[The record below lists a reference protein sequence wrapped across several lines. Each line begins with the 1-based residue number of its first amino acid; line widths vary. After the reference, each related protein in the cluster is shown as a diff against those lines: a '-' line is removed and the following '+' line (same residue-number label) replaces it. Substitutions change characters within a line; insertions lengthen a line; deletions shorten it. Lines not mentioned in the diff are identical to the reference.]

1 METQMDKVSYIIGRQ
16 IGGDFMNQGIAI
28 NPEIFTSALHSAMKG
43 EESVISGDE
52 TQAIMTAFQMEMQE
66 KAQAQMAAMGEMALK
81 QGEDYLAKNKEAEG
95 VQVTASG
102 LQYKVLENG
111 TGNTPTAESTVEVHY
126 EGKLLDGSI
135 FDSSYQRGETTSFPV
150 NGVIPGWTEALQL
163 MKEGDVWE
171 VTIPSSLAYGANG
184 AGQAIGPHATLIFKV
199 ELVSIK

>member
-16 IGGDFMNQGIAI
+16 IGGDFMNQGISI
-28 NPEIFTSALHSAMKG
+28 NHEVFATALHSAMTG
-43 EESVISGDE
+43 EESAISQDE

-66 KAQAQMAAMGEMALK
+66 KTQAQMSAMGEISLK
-81 QGEDYLAKNKEAEG
+81 EGAEYLAKNKDAEG

-111 TGNTPTAESTVEVHY
+111 SGNTPSAESTVEVHY

-135 FDSSYQRGETTSFPV
+135 FDSSYQRNETTSFPV

-171 VTIPSSLAYGANG
+171 VTIPSDLAYGANG
-184 AGQAIGPHATLIFKV
+184 AGQAIGPNATLIFKV

>member
-16 IGGDFMNQGIAI
+16 IGGDFMNQGISI
-28 NPEIFTSALHSAMKG
+28 NHEVFATALHSAMTG
-43 EESVISGDE
+43 EESAISQDE

-66 KAQAQMAAMGEMALK
+66 KTQAQMSAMGEISLK
-81 QGEDYLAKNKEAEG
+81 EGAEYLAKNKDAEG

-111 TGNTPTAESTVEVHY
+111 AGNTPSAESTVEVHY

-135 FDSSYQRGETTSFPV
+135 FDSSYQRNETTSFPV

-171 VTIPSSLAYGANG
+171 VTIPSDLAYGANG
-184 AGQAIGPHATLIFKV
+184 AGQAIGPNATLIFKV